1 MIRRDFFYAEN
12 SDGIRLRDS
21 EKDSSCIL
29 SRANQIWKQA
39 VSCTSRLDT
48 KTFNPLSPNTY
59 SFRPTICSSPP
70 QTLCLLFWFYAVL
83 ELPKWRWMLKLMAI
97 ELMKSSNHLT
107 LCHPLLLLPSIFPS
121 IRVFSNESALH
132 IRWPKYCS
140 FSIIG
145 HHLQVFSP
153 IQ

>member
-1 MIRRDFFYAEN
+1 MHTLSICNTHYLNMRRENIPLFRKTQKEHEIYKEKTSLCIVIRRDFFYAEN
-12 SDGIRLRDS
+12 SDGIRLRDY

-70 QTLCLLFWFYAVL
+70 QTLCLLF
-83 ELPKWRWMLKLMAI
+83 
-97 ELMKSSNHLT
+97 
-107 LCHPLLLLPSIFPS
+107 
-121 IRVFSNESALH
+121 
-132 IRWPKYCS
+132 
-140 FSIIG
+140 
-145 HHLQVFSP
+145 
-153 IQ
+153 